1 MAQDKPIP
9 LVGRLAIQ
17 LKMVTTQEVARAM
30 AESEAR
36 GNPRLAQVML
46 SMGLLDPDQVARL
59 QQVQKELIEKQRA
72 KTAGPAAPEPA
83 PASRPAP
90 ARPAAA
96 ASMPPSK
103 ARPSPPGSAPPRPAP
118 AAGGPTAPRPA
129 SQVHQAAEHAAKV
142 AAPMTARDIDDLY
155 ETPTNAASA
164 SQPTAETPPRQ
175 AASIPSAAAS
185 ASSEPRGPR
194 PAPSPAAPA
203 GPAPARAATVAAS
216 APGAPSSS
224 APVAAGPVLGS
235 HGKPSLELEVPEPS
249 ASDRERLEALLSAG
263 VEGGASDIH
272 LHAGGPL
279 KQRRVGELVVVEEDV
294 DRALVE
300 RMVSASLTSEQRD
313 VLRYDGELDY
323 CFDLPGIGRF
333 RANAYRQQR
342 GLDAVFRSIPNHPP
356 TLEELGL
363 PEELKKYTDYHQ
375 GMVLIT
381 GPAGCGKSATLAALV
396 NHINESRDD
405 HILTVED
412 PIEIVHP
419 SKRCLVNQRHAG
431 HHTKSFS
438 RALRAA
444 LREDPDIIVI
454 GELRDL
460 ETISLAMTAAETG
473 HFVLATLHTANAVR
487 TVNRMIGAFPSN
499 EQDQVRAML
508 SESLRAVVSQ
518 RLVPTADGQGRVPAL
533 EMLVINRAIGN
544 LIRDQKTIQIR
555 SSMQTGKAHGMYLL
569 EQSLNELVAQ
579 GRITREV
586 ALSLAEEQKLI
597 TAGA

>member
-1 MAQDKPIP
+1 MGQDKPIP

-17 LKMVTTQEVARAM
+17 LKMLSSAEVSRAM
-30 AESEAR
+30 AESEST
-36 GNPRLAQVML
+36 GNPRLAQVMMQ
-46 SMGLLDPDQVARL
+46 MGLLDRDQVAKL
-59 QQVQKELIEKQRA
+59 QQVQKDLVEKQRA
-72 KTAGPAAPEPA
+72 RTGGESPEPPA
-83 PASRPAP
+83 PPTANPAP
-90 ARPAAA
+90 ARR
-96 ASMPPSK
+96 ASDIH
-103 ARPSPPGSAPPRPAP
+103 G
-118 AAGGPTAPRPA
+118 
-129 SQVHQAAEHAAKV
+129 AAEHAAKS
-142 AAPMTARDIDDLY
+142 AAPMTSRDIDSLY
-155 ETPTNAASA
+155 ASQPNAAEKPRPLPKASATTSSQSAPSASA
-164 SQPTAETPPRQ
+164 STPTQATSAATAPKPTAPATPPPRS
-175 AASIPSAAAS
+175 AAPSAPTPPAVAQPPAS
-185 ASSEPRGPR
+185 
-194 PAPSPAAPA
+194 AAPA
-203 GPAPARAATVAAS
+203 QAAPAPAEAHP
-216 APGAPSSS
+216 APRTR
-224 APVAAGPVLGS
+224 
-235 HGKPSLELEVPEPS
+235 PSLELKVPE
-249 ASDRERLEALLSAG
+249 ASPADRKRLEEILAAG
-263 VEGGASDIH
+263 VEAKASDIH

-279 KQRRVGELVVVEEDV
+279 KQRRIGELVVVDESID
-294 DRALVE
+294 AATVE
-300 RMVSASLTSEQRD
+300 RLVSASLTPEQRD
-313 VLRYDGELDY
+313 QLRHEGELDF

-342 GLDAVFRSIPNHPP
+342 GLDAVFRSIPDRPP
-356 TLEELGL
+356 TLAELGL
-363 PEELKKYTDYHQ
+363 PDELKKYTDYHQ

-381 GPAGCGKSATLAALV
+381 GPAGCGKSSTLAALV
-396 NHINESRDD
+396 NHINENRDD

-431 HHTKSFS
+431 HHTKTFS

-508 SESLRAVVSQ
+508 SESLRAVISQ

-569 EQSLNELVAQ
+569 EQSMNELVAKGQ
-579 GRITREV
+579 ITREV
-586 ALSLAEEQKLI
+586 ALSLAEEAKLI